1 MNLRPCVVGCGLA
14 VLAAGW
20 YVPAAAQ
27 DGDPPSQEVD
37 SARIRVLER
46 LNSLSRPP
54 GVDSTLFVIDTV
66 GQPRRVLPTPQP
78 QAADSFMA
86 VLLAL
91 PGYSVSQYSGGGGQY
106 DAQTQRMTLIGVEG
120 TPARASQDGMTVTA
134 VDTIN
139 LAD

>member
-1 MNLRPCVVGCGLA
+1 MNLGPCVVGCGLA

-27 DGDPPSQEVD
+27 AEDPPSQEVD

-54 GVDSTLFVIDTV
+54 GVDSTLFVPDSTA
-66 GQPRRVLPTPQP
+66 LPARAAPIPKP

-86 VLLAL
+86 ALFAL
-91 PGYSVSQYSGGGGQY
+91 PGYSVSRYSGG
-106 DAQTQRMTLIGVEG
+106 DA
-120 TPARASQDGMTVTA
+120 
-134 VDTIN
+134 
-139 LAD
+139 